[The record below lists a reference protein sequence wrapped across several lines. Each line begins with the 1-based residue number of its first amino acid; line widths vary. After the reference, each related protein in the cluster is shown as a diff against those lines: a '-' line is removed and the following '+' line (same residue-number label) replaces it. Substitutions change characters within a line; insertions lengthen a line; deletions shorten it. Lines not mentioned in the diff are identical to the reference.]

1 MQKVSTTL
9 DATGAVLVGHDGS
22 DPSGTAVRWAA
33 RLAARLGTRLLVVR
47 TWALSS
53 APRPATWSAGYVP
66 PLSDF
71 EDAVLQMGGRID
83 DGRSDQDNAR
93 RAVNDS
99 SNLLIH
105 RQQRC
110 EPGVG
115 EFQRKSGK
123 HEHNKAG
130 EQDHVLPP
138 LIAIHAGN
146 HANSRAAPFKC
157 LAAPDDEIVQEH
169 AADHNDDHAD
179 VKPTNPTN
187 CNTTHIG

>member
-71 EDAVLQMGGRID
+71 EDAVLQRLRRDIASLKLPEGAEVSCHVLHGSAGRRLFEVSRGAEMLVVGSRGIGGFRGLLLGSTATQLVGHAQCPVVVVPVPGQD
-83 DGRSDQDNAR
+83 EPADLDVGLGRS
-93 RAVNDS
+93 
-99 SNLLIH
+99 
-105 RQQRC
+105 
-110 EPGVG
+110 
-115 EFQRKSGK
+115 
-123 HEHNKAG
+123 
-130 EQDHVLPP
+130 
-138 LIAIHAGN
+138 
-146 HANSRAAPFKC
+146 
-157 LAAPDDEIVQEH
+157 
-169 AADHNDDHAD
+169 
-179 VKPTNPTN
+179 
-187 CNTTHIG
+187 